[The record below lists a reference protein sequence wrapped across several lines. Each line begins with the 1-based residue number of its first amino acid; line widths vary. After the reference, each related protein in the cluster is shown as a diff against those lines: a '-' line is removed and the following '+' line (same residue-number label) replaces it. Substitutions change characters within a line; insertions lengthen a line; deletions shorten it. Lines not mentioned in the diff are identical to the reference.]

1 MPATRVLF
9 LLWVIVDLFLKH
21 KRDTALGFSRHRKI
35 KRMKKSLSIK
45 KGKVRRREREREK
58 ESKATESER
67 PIFSPDA
74 QNVDFPSQKG
84 EGRLFLRIKKKENKS
99 LWSYV

>member
-1 MPATRVLF
+1 MPATRVRF

-45 KGKVRRREREREK
+45 KGKREKEEK
-58 ESKATESER
+58 ESKAIESEI
-67 PIFSPDA
+67 PLFSPDA

-84 EGRLFLRIKKKENKS
+84 EGRLFLRIKKK
-99 LWSYV
+99 